1 MEVADF
7 KLQRFLNLGWNYE
20 PDGENHMGYYSVSKK
35 LEEYSTQKTQSGDE
49 DQALMLGLLARA
61 TSMRMEPSS
70 KNDPFKPYMITAK
83 GRSTSTDDFT
93 EQELNFFEQIVGS
106 IKEPWVTARIA
117 DVLWLR
123 RRNKDHALLAIDSYI
138 ARPISSVTWNRNEKD
153 CWERAGRLCLMFRD
167 QARLDCITEKLYEA
181 FQLDYPECI
190 FMHLWLARLMDALG
204 LDVNYLSEIAKKLL
218 REGKNNKGDREFEAA
233 RSYLSFAAKKFGHM
247 NDAEEKTKCF
257 LLVAEVFKDQGDFRL
272 AGSAMVANSFY
283 NDAIH
288 SYRQLPKAFRE
299 ANGIDAIIHSLRQK
313 LEETGIASLGEMTQ
327 VRSPGMDITKQ
338 QAQAKVHVSGK
349 ASVEEAILF
358 FTGLIQSFKVL
369 ECEEVAKTNLQ
380 NAPIMA
386 MVSSVHMALDGR
398 VVAKVPGLNMLT
410 DVGHHENK
418 QTLEHQTLK
427 VFSAQIHIAV
437 QATVL
442 PALNTLIVEHRLSR
456 GLIQSLCEQSP
467 IVPEGRERLFANALW
482 MGFEFDFASAVH
494 LLCPQVEHMV
504 RVQLKANGAITTK
517 LENGIETE
525 NGLSTLLK
533 LEEAKEVFGEDLV
546 FELEAIF
553 SKVLGFNLRNEV
565 SHGLLDDNVAAGF
578 ASVYAWWLVLK
589 LVSRSFCGLTPKQA
603 AQ

>member
-1 MEVADF
+1 MDITNIE
-7 KLQRFLNLGWNYE
+7 LQRFLVLEWDYVLTEG
-20 PDGENHMGYYSVSKK
+20 HMGYYSVSKK
-35 LEEYSTQKTQSGDE
+35 LEENSTQKTQSGDE
-49 DQALMLGLLARA
+49 DHALMLGLLARA

-93 EQELNFFEQIVGS
+93 EHELNFFEQIVGS

-123 RRNKDHALLAIDSYI
+123 RRNKDHALLAIESYI
-138 ARPISSVTWNRNEKD
+138 ARPISSDTWNRDEKD

-167 QARLDCITEKLYEA
+167 QARLDHITENLYEA
-181 FQLDYPECI
+181 FLLDYPECL
-190 FMHLWLARLMDALG
+190 FMHLWLARLMEALG
-204 LDVNYLSEIAKKLL
+204 VDVNYLSEIANKLL
-218 REGKNNKGDREFEAA
+218 REGKNNKGDQEFEAA

-247 NDAEEKTKCF
+247 NDAEEKTKCL

-299 ANGIDAIIHSLRQK
+299 ANGIDEIIRSLRKK
-313 LEETGIASLGEMTQ
+313 LEATGIATLGEMAT

-338 QAQAKVHVSGK
+338 QAQAKAHVSGK
-349 ASVEEAILF
+349 TSVEEAILF
-358 FTGLIQSFKVL
+358 FTGLVQPHSILGYEAAARK
-369 ECEEVAKTNLQ
+369 NLQ
-380 NAPIMA
+380 NPPIMA
-386 MVSSVHMALDGR
+386 MSPSVHMALDGR
-398 VVAKVPGLNMLT
+398 VVAKIPGLNMG
-410 DVGHHENK
+410 VGEDDPKNK

-427 VFSAQIHIAV
+427 VFSTQIHIAV
-437 QATVL
+437 QAIVL

-456 GLIQSLCEQSP
+456 DLIQSLCEQSP
-467 IVPEGRERLFANALW
+467 IVPEGRERLLANALW
-482 MGFEFDFASAVH
+482 MGFEFDFASAIH

-504 RVQLKANGAITTK
+504 RVQLKTHGAITSK
-517 LENGIETE
+517 LEHGIETE

-565 SHGLLDDNVAAGF
+565 SHGLLDDDTSASS